1 MKKFFFLYFILFFGF
16 SFAQKQTLFLDKEYD
31 AAIKQSKL
39 EKKPIVVMFYAT
51 WCEHCKKMKNE
62 IFIDTDVI
70 NYYNSNF
77 ICMAIDSESKEGTD
91 LKNRFQ
97 SKFKVKFYP
106 TFAYMDSN
114 ETLLNCVA
122 GELKKEEFIKEGQI
136 ALNPESQYST
146 IKNQFYQ
153 DVSNADNCLKY
164 IVFARKAGLDATPI
178 AETYLKTKQEQDW
191 ISDLN
196 WRIMANGINNIEAK
210 EVQFINSHKEE
221 FAKVSSPVRVEKKL
235 VFLTVDNLK
244 PLAELTDTINYF
256 KLRPIAESFKI
267 RKVDSLLFKFD
278 LLICEN
284 ATNWKKYQQTTET
297 SVEKFAWKDSNTLM
311 QISTFYLTFIDD
323 KKALFNAV
331 NWSKQ
336 ALSLGESL
344 NKYALIAKLY
354 IKQKEY
360 KNALEYAQ
368 KGKLAA
374 TNYGWKSDEI
384 DALLLEIKNKSK

>member
-16 SFAQKQTLFLDKEYD
+16 AFAQKQNLFLDKEYD
-31 AAIKQSKL
+31 AVIKQSKL
-39 EKKPIVVMFYAT
+39 ENKPIVVMFYAT

-106 TFAYMDSN
+106 TFVFMDSN
-114 ETLLNCVA
+114 EVLLNCIA
-122 GELKKEEFIKEGQI
+122 GELKKEDFIKEGQL

-153 DVSNADNCLKY
+153 DVSNGDNCLKH

-191 ISDLN
+191 ISELN
-196 WRIMANGINNIEAK
+196 WRIMANGINKIEAK

-221 FAKVSSPVRVEKKL
+221 FAKVSSPIRVEKKL

-284 ATNWKKYQQTTET
+284 TTNWKKYQQTTET

-323 KKALFNAV
+323 KKALLNAI

-344 NKYALIAKLY
+344 NKYALITKLY

-360 KNALEYAQ
+360 KNALEFAQ

-374 TNYGWKSDEI
+374 TNYGWRSDEI
-384 DALLLEIKNKSK
+384 DTLILEIKNKSK

>member
-16 SFAQKQTLFLDKEYD
+16 AFAQKQTLFLDKEYD

-153 DVSNADNCLKY
+153 DVSNADNCLKH

-284 ATNWKKYQQTTET
+284 ATNWKKYQQTAET
-297 SVEKFAWKDSNTLM
+297 SVEKFAWKDSNALM

-323 KKALFNAV
+323 KKALLNAII
-331 NWSKQ
+331 WSKQ
-336 ALSLGESL
+336 ALLLGESL

>member
-16 SFAQKQTLFLDKEYD
+16 AFAQKQTLFLDKDYD
-31 AAIKQSKL
+31 AVIKQSKL

-62 IFIDTDVI
+62 VFIDTDVI

-77 ICMAIDSESKEGTD
+77 ICMAIDSETKEGTE

-106 TFAYMDSN
+106 TFAFMDSN

-122 GELKKEEFIKEGQI
+122 GELKKEDFIKEGQI

-153 DVSNADNCLKY
+153 DVSNADNCLKH

-178 AETYLKTKQEQDW
+178 AEAYLKTKQEQDW

-244 PLAELTDTINYF
+244 PLAELTDTINYY

-323 KKALFNAV
+323 KKALLNAI

-360 KNALEYAQ
+360 KDALEYAQ

>member
-16 SFAQKQTLFLDKEYD
+16 AFAQKQTLFLDKEYD
-31 AAIKQSKL
+31 AVIKQSKL

-77 ICMAIDSESKEGTD
+77 ICMAIDSESKEGTE

-106 TFAYMDSN
+106 TFAFMDSN
-114 ETLLNCVA
+114 ETLLNCVT
-122 GELKKEEFIKEGQI
+122 GELKKEDFIKEGQI
-136 ALNPESQYST
+136 ALNPESQYAT

-153 DVSNADNCLKY
+153 DVSNADNCLKH

-221 FAKVSSPVRVEKKL
+221 FAKVSSPIRVEKKL

-256 KLRPIAESFKI
+256 RLRPIAESFKI

-284 ATNWKKYQQTTET
+284 ATNWKKYQQTAET

-323 KKALFNAV
+323 KKALLNAV

-344 NKYALIAKLY
+344 NKYALITKLY
-354 IKQKEY
+354 IKQKDC

>member
-1 MKKFFFLYFILFFGF
+1 MKKFFFLYFILFFGGA
-16 SFAQKQTLFLDKEYD
+16 FAQKQTLFVDKEYG
-31 AAIKQSKL
+31 ALIKQSKL
-39 EKKPIVVMFYAT
+39 ENKPIVVMFYAT

-62 IFIDTDVI
+62 VFIDTDVI

-77 ICMAIDSESKEGTD
+77 ICMAIDSESKEGTE
-91 LKNRFQ
+91 LKNRLQ

-106 TFAYMDSN
+106 TFAFMDSN
-114 ETLLNCVA
+114 EVLLNCVS
-122 GELKKEEFIKEGQI
+122 GELKKEDFIKEGQI
-136 ALNPESQYST
+136 AINPESQYGT
-146 IKNQFYQ
+146 IKNQFYK
-153 DVSNADNCLKY
+153 DVSNGDNCLKH

-191 ISDLN
+191 ISELN

-210 EVQFINSHKEE
+210 EVQFINLHKEE
-221 FAKVSSPVRVEKKL
+221 YAKVSSSIRVEKKL

-244 PLAELTDTINYF
+244 PLAELTDTINYY
-256 KLRPIAESFKI
+256 KLRPIAESFNI

-284 ATNWKKYQQTTET
+284 ATNWKKYQQTAKT

-323 KKALFNAV
+323 KRALLDAI

-344 NKYALIAKLY
+344 NKYALITKLY
-354 IKQKEY
+354 LKQKEY
-360 KNALEYAQ
+360 KNALEFAQ

-374 TNYGWKSDEI
+374 TNYGWRSDEI
-384 DALLLEIKNKSK
+384 DTLILEIKNKSK